1 MSEQYYYN
9 RSENLLGVSDI
20 DLDKIAPSYGMT
32 VKFKAENK
40 TMDFSDGPLNSKL
53 VYESF
58 PAPYLKTSS
67 MKLSATVLHGNGLEP
82 F

>member
-40 TMDFSDGPLNSKL
+40 TMDFSDGYFKKTPHGLNS
-53 VYESF
+53 
-58 PAPYLKTSS
+58 LKAVTNL
-67 MKLSATVLHGNGLEP
+67 KK
-82 F
+82 